1 MEITLQEIVFYV
13 VAAAIAVFSVLAVTT
28 GKILRAATYLLFVLF
43 GTGAIYGVLGY
54 TFLGAVQLMVYAGGI
69 VVLYVFSILLTQSD
83 KNMKYPINRGKLIS
97 VLLTTLIG
105 AALVLFLIFTN
116 GFALNIIPQGIG
128 MYDWCHSDSKK
139 TKIKIT
145 TMELDVHVIHYLVI
159 STIMMFCGIYG
170 FFTRKNLLALLI
182 SVELMLN
189 ATNINFAVFNRYLF
203 PDHLEGHFFSLF
215 GIAIAAAETAVAIA
229 IIINVYRNIKQV
241 LTDDITD
248 MKG

>member
-116 GFALNIIPQGIG
+116 GFALNIIPQG
-128 MYDWCHSDSKK
+128 
-139 TKIKIT
+139 
-145 TMELDVHVIHYLVI
+145 
-159 STIMMFCGIYG
+159 
-170 FFTRKNLLALLI
+170 
-182 SVELMLN
+182 VELP
-189 ATNINFAVFNRYLF
+189 AVKLVWR
-203 PDHLEGHFFSLF
+203 
-215 GIAIAAAETAVAIA
+215 
-229 IIINVYRNIKQV
+229 
-241 LTDDITD
+241 
-248 MKG
+248 